1 MNTRHSLPLPVP
13 TLPAAGRRKQ
23 AQGEGRVKE
32 LTFFLNRSLGTA
44 MVDNLPVTLPEDPK
58 EAGRVFNSL
67 SVKNQLDIVLQARG
81 KDRLHYLF
89 LSEHPEQLVQELP
102 ELEVFLTVK
111 EAGEKDCLDLIS
123 LTTPEQFQYLLDLD
137 FWKRDQLDPE
147 KVLHWM
153 EILLESGEKKVT
165 QFIQSTDIEFLALLL
180 KKFIHATTMDG
191 EHVEEMDRIPLFTLD
206 QYHFVHFRGKRT
218 REVFEP
224 FLQMLYRADQNGY
237 QRLMDSLI
245 VEFESELEETGYR
258 LRNSRLSDYGFPDFE
273 ESLEI
278 YHYLNPNSPI
288 LEGRLLKTGAREE
301 IAKGS
306 SIFYLIHQNEGPF
319 FSSILSKIDDAYE
332 QDRLKQEIT
341 ALCNKAIVAE
351 AIDLSNIA
359 AMERMVK
366 KVYHTLNLGLQ
377 YLSKDN
383 EIKAFEILQSLP
395 MQRLFQYGVSTSLLL
410 RRKAESILKGPWF
423 SNDQGNLV
431 ILDPP
436 YFEKFEG
443 ILRRRPA
450 LYRDWNYED
459 FKNPQDLKE
468 TNDFLESIKTMIH
481 FFGNELKV
489 SPLYLKG
496 MDLSGCYPDDWRE
509 ITLSTIFLTSI
520 SNQILKGTFQFEAIE
535 QTQMKDYLYRVFEKD
550 AQGKGV
556 IKVEVKNGLRNWLS
570 PIEGEELKRQHL
582 LAFQDF
588 CFDLFEVQY
597 GKIPPGEEVDPR
609 FVKGLLIRK

>member
-1 MNTRHSLPLPVP
+1 
-13 TLPAAGRRKQ
+13 
-23 AQGEGRVKE
+23 
-32 LTFFLNRSLGTA
+32 

-67 SVKNQLDIVLQARG
+67 SVKNQLDIVLQTRG
-81 KDRLHYLF
+81 KERLHYLF
-89 LSEHPEQLVQELP
+89 LSEHPEQLVQQLP

-137 FWKRDQLDPE
+137 FWKRDQLDPD
-147 KVLHWM
+147 KVLDWM
-153 EILLESGEKKVT
+153 EILLESGERKVT
-165 QFIQSTDIEFLALLL
+165 QFIQSTDIEFIALLL
-180 KKFIHATTMDG
+180 KKFLHATTMDG
-191 EHVEEMDRIPLFTLD
+191 EHVEGMDRIPLFTLD

-224 FLQMLYRADQNGY
+224 FLQILYRADKNSY

-278 YHYLNPNSPI
+278 YHFLNPDSPI
-288 LEGRLLKTGAREE
+288 PEEGLLKAGVGEE
-301 IAKGS
+301 TAKRS
-306 SIFYLIHQNEGPF
+306 SIFYLTDQNEGPF
-319 FSSILSKIDDAYE
+319 FSSILSKIDDAHE

-359 AMERMVK
+359 AMERVVK

-377 YLSKDN
+377 YLSKDD

-395 MQRLFQYGVSTSLLL
+395 MQRLFQYGVSTTLLL
-410 RRKAESILKGPWF
+410 RRKADSILKGPWF

-459 FKNPQDLKE
+459 FKNPRDLKE
-468 TNDFLESIKTMIH
+468 ADDFLESIKTIIH
-481 FFGNELKV
+481 FFGNELQV
-489 SPLYLKG
+489 SPLYLKE
-496 MDLSGCYPDDWRE
+496 MDLSSCYPDDWRE

-535 QTQMKDYLYRVFEKD
+535 QTQMKDYLYRVFERD
-550 AQGKGV
+550 DQGKGV
-556 IKVEVKNGLRNWLS
+556 IKVVVKNGLRDWLHL
-570 PIEGEELKRQHL
+570 IEGEELKRQHL

-597 GKIPPGEEVDPR
+597 GKVPPGEEVDPR

>member
-1 MNTRHSLPLPVP
+1 
-13 TLPAAGRRKQ
+13 
-23 AQGEGRVKE
+23 
-32 LTFFLNRSLGTA
+32 

-123 LTTPEQFQYLLDLD
+123 RTTPEQFQYLLDLD

-278 YHYLNPNSPI
+278 YHYLNPDSPI
-288 LEGRLLKTGAREE
+288 LEGRLLKAGAREE
-301 IAKGS
+301 IAKRS
-306 SIFYLIHQNEGPF
+306 SIFYLTHQNEGPF
-319 FSSILSKIDDAYE
+319 FSSILSKIEDAYE
-332 QDRLKQEIT
+332 QDRLKQEIA

-351 AIDLSNIA
+351 AIDLSNVA
-359 AMERMVK
+359 AMERVVK

-395 MQRLFQYGVSTSLLL
+395 VQRLFQYGVSTSLLL

-436 YFEKFEG
+436 HFEKFEG

-468 TNDFLESIKTMIH
+468 ADDFLESIKTMVH
-481 FFGNELKV
+481 FLGNELKV
-489 SPLYLKG
+489 SPLYLKEV
-496 MDLSGCYPDDWRE
+496 DLSGCYPDDWRE

-535 QTQMKDYLYRVFEKD
+535 QTQMKDYLYRVFERD

-556 IKVEVKNGLRNWLS
+556 IKVEVKNGLRDWLRS
-570 PIEGEELKRQHL
+570 TESEEMKQQHL

>member
-1 MNTRHSLPLPVP
+1 
-13 TLPAAGRRKQ
+13 
-23 AQGEGRVKE
+23 VKE

-224 FLQMLYRADQNGY
+224 FLQMLYRADQNAY

-278 YHYLNPNSPI
+278 YHYLNPDSPI
-288 LEGRLLKTGAREE
+288 LEGRLLKAGAREE
-301 IAKGS
+301 IAKGG
-306 SIFYLIHQNEGPF
+306 SIFYLTHQNEGPF

-359 AMERMVK
+359 AMERVVK

-489 SPLYLKG
+489 SPLYLKE

>member
-1 MNTRHSLPLPVP
+1 
-13 TLPAAGRRKQ
+13 
-23 AQGEGRVKE
+23 VKE

-81 KDRLHYLF
+81 KDRLHHLF

-123 LTTPEQFQYLLDLD
+123 LTTPEQFQFFLDID
-137 FWKRDQLDPE
+137 FWKRDQLDPD

-165 QFIQSTDIEFLALLL
+165 QFIQSTDIEFIALLL
-180 KKFIHATTMDG
+180 KKFLHATTMDG
-191 EHVEEMDRIPLFTLD
+191 EHVEGMDRIPLFTLD

-218 REVFEP
+218 REIFEP
-224 FLQMLYRADQNGY
+224 FLQILYGADQNGY

-245 VEFESELEETGYR
+245 VEFESELEETEYR
-258 LRNSRLSDYGFPDFE
+258 FRNSRLSDYGFPDFE

-278 YHYLNPNSPI
+278 YHFLNPDSPI
-288 LEGRLLKTGAREE
+288 LERRLIKTGAQEE
-301 IAKGS
+301 LAKGS
-306 SIFYLIHQNEGPF
+306 STFYLTPQDEGPL
-319 FSSILSKIDDAYE
+319 FSSILSQIDDAFE

-359 AMERMVK
+359 AMERVVK

-377 YLSKDN
+377 YLSKDD

-395 MQRLFQYGVSTSLLL
+395 VQRLFQYGVSTTLLL

-423 SNDQGNLV
+423 LNDQGSLV

-459 FKNPQDLKE
+459 FKNLQDLKE
-468 TNDFLESIKTMIH
+468 ANDFLESIETIIN
-481 FFGNELKV
+481 FLGNELKV
-489 SPLYLKG
+489 SLLYLKE

-509 ITLSTIFLTSI
+509 ITLSTIFLTAM

-535 QTQMKDYLYRVFEKD
+535 QAQVKGFLARVFERD

-556 IKVEVKNGLRNWLS
+556 IKVEVKNGLRDWLHS
-570 PIEGEELKRQHL
+570 IEGEELKQQHL

-588 CFDLFEVQY
+588 CLDLFEVQY
-597 GKIPPGEEVDPR
+597 GKVPADKDVDPR

>member
-1 MNTRHSLPLPVP
+1 MCDPSLL
-13 TLPAAGRRKQ
+13 
-23 AQGEGRVKE
+23 
-32 LTFFLNRSLGTA
+32 
-44 MVDNLPVTLPEDPK
+44 TLPEDPK

-67 SVKNQLDIVLQARG
+67 SVKNQLDIVLRARG
-81 KDRLHYLF
+81 KERLHYLF
-89 LSEHPEQLVQELP
+89 LSEHPERLIQELP

-111 EAGEKDCLDLIS
+111 EVGEKDCLDLIS

-153 EILLESGEKKVT
+153 EILLESGEKKVG
-165 QFIQSTDIEFLALLL
+165 QFIRSTDIEFIALLL
-180 KKFIHATTMDG
+180 KKFLHATTMDG
-191 EHVEEMDRIPLFTLD
+191 EHLEGMDRIPLFTLD
-206 QYHFVHFRGKRT
+206 QYHFIHFRGKRT
-218 REVFEP
+218 REIFEP
-224 FLQMLYRADQNGY
+224 FLQILYRVDKNSY

-245 VEFESELEETGYR
+245 VEFESELEETGYH
-258 LRNSRLSDYGFPDFE
+258 LRNGRLADYGFPDFE
-273 ESLEI
+273 EALEI
-278 YHYLNPNSPI
+278 YRFVDPDSLTAG
-288 LEGRLLKTGAREE
+288 ERFCQVGGREE
-301 IAKGS
+301 VGKEG
-306 SIFYLIHQNEGPF
+306 SIFYLTFRNEGPF

-341 ALCNKAIVAE
+341 AVCNKAIVAE
-351 AIDLSNIA
+351 AIDLSNVA
-359 AMERMVK
+359 GMERVVK
-366 KVYHTLNLGLQ
+366 KVYHTLNLGIQ
-377 YLSKDN
+377 YVSKDD

-395 MQRLFQYGVSTSLLL
+395 VQRLFQYGVSTTLLL

-468 TNDFLESIKTMIH
+468 ANDFLESIKTIIN
-481 FFGNELKV
+481 FLGKELKV
-489 SPLYLKG
+489 SPLYLKE
-496 MDLSGCYPDDWRE
+496 MDLSGCHPDDWRE
-509 ITLSTIFLTSI
+509 MTLSVIFLTSMA
-520 SNQILKGTFQFEAIE
+520 NQILKGTFQFEAIG
-535 QTQMKDYLYRVFEKD
+535 QARVKDFLDRVFERD

-556 IKVEVKNGLRNWLS
+556 MKMEVKNGLKNWLGS
-570 PIEGEELKRQHL
+570 FEAEEVKRQHL

-588 CFDLFEVQY
+588 CLDLFEEEY
-597 GKIPPGEEVDPR
+597 GKIPSGEEVDPR

>member
-1 MNTRHSLPLPVP
+1 
-13 TLPAAGRRKQ
+13 
-23 AQGEGRVKE
+23 
-32 LTFFLNRSLGTA
+32 

-67 SVKNQLDIVLQARG
+67 SVKNQLDIVMQARG
-81 KDRLHYLF
+81 KERLHYLF
-89 LSEHPEQLVQELP
+89 LSENPERLIQELP

-111 EAGEKDCLDLIS
+111 EVGEKDCLDLIS

-147 KVLHWM
+147 KVLYWM

-165 QFIQSTDIEFLALLL
+165 QFIQSTDIEFIALLL
-180 KKFIHATTMDG
+180 KKFLHTTTMDG
-191 EHVEEMDRIPLFTLD
+191 EHLEGMDRIPLFTLD

-224 FLQMLYRADQNGY
+224 FLQILYRADQNSY

-278 YHYLNPNSPI
+278 YHFLNPDSPI
-288 LEGRLLKTGAREE
+288 LERRLMKTGAQEE

-306 SIFYLIHQNEGPF
+306 SIFYLTHQNEGPF

-351 AIDLSNIA
+351 AIDLSNVA
-359 AMERMVK
+359 GMERVVK

-377 YLSKDN
+377 YLSKDD
-383 EIKAFEILQSLP
+383 EIKAFEILESLS
-395 MQRLFQYGVSTSLLL
+395 MQRLFQYGVSTTLLL
-410 RRKAESILKGPWF
+410 RRKAESILKGTWF
-423 SNDQGNLV
+423 SNDQENLV
-431 ILDPP
+431 LLDPP
-436 YFEKFEG
+436 HFERFEG
-443 ILRRRPA
+443 ILRRRSA

-459 FKNPQDLKE
+459 FKNPQDLRE
-468 TNDFLESIKTMIH
+468 ADDFLESIKTIIT
-481 FFGNELKV
+481 FLGKELTV
-489 SPLYLKG
+489 SPRYLKE

-509 ITLSTIFLTSI
+509 IPLSTIFLTSMA
-520 SNQILKGTFQFEAIE
+520 NQILIGTFQFEALG
-535 QTQMKDYLYRVFEKD
+535 QTQVKDFLSRVFERD

-556 IKVEVKNGLRNWLS
+556 IKVEVKNGLRDWLS
-570 PIEGEELKRQHL
+570 SIESEEMKRQHL

-588 CFDLFEVQY
+588 CLDLFEAEY

-609 FVKGLLIRK
+609 FVEGLLIRE